1 MEFVDPPHCG
11 LSVFPGW
18 TLHRHA
24 PQHNISCCN
33 CILPCCSLDTE
44 GSEAAILNATD
55 FDKIDVRVMTVEVST
70 PWYCRLIKHEVYLA
84 AQMLHQL

>member
-1 MEFVDPPHCG
+1 M
-11 LSVFPGW
+11 
-18 TLHRHA
+18 
-24 PQHNISCCN
+24 
-33 CILPCCSLDTE
+33 
-44 GSEAAILNATD
+44 NATD